1 MRYTNCEYKKV
12 VKASSVV
19 AAASA
24 SAAAAAA
31 DVAYYF
37 ISLSVMVA
45 LAATL
50 LIFTFCMSDVIS
62 STTNVTPAK
71 LSFLSCEIR
80 MLVLCI
86 CI

>member
-24 SAAAAAA
+24 SAAAAA

>member
-12 VKASSVV
+12 VKASSIVAV

-37 ISLSVMVA
+37 IPLSVMVA

-50 LIFTFCMSDVIS
+50 LIFAFCMSDVIS
-62 STTNVTPAK
+62 STTNATPAK
-71 LSFLSCEIR
+71 LSFLSCKIQ
-80 MLVLCI
+80 MMVLCI
-86 CI
+86 